1 MFSLYNWMLVS
12 QWRCHT
18 VTGRISRPAGHDW
31 IKLLF
36 RESHKIIYTVVNFPS
51 FYGIWNNGLVI
62 WPLTLVRSRGWS
74 FVEDR
79 AQARCPARRGGDG
92 ADVTCRW
99 RDTAG
104 PHNLYT
110 AILKAC
116 LWLWWCRHFTLADQ
130 NLFLY
135 THVLKCFSR
144 AGAGTL
150 QPTIRAVKL
159 IHYEDENP
167 NLNILAGAGPSS
179 AWAGSRPDC
188 GIGAAICHRCHLN
201 ACYGDEWIWII
212 SSNITSSIFRT
223 QTASVPPCN
232 HNNIYRS

>member
-74 FVEDR
+74 FVGDR

-92 ADVTCRW
+92 ADVTWDGEIQLGHTTYTQQLWGFICGCGGLILDCRIYFCTHTFWSASQDLKLRLSRSPANNPRGEADPLW
-99 RDTAG
+99 RWKPQFEYSG
-104 PHNLYT
+104 RCWP
-110 AILKAC
+110 
-116 LWLWWCRHFTLADQ
+116 
-130 NLFLY
+130 
-135 THVLKCFSR
+135 
-144 AGAGTL
+144 
-150 QPTIRAVKL
+150 KL
-159 IHYEDENP
+159 
-167 NLNILAGAGPSS
+167 

-212 SSNITSSIFRT
+212 SSNITSSLFRT
-223 QTASVPPCN
+223 QTTSVPPCN
-232 HNNIYRS
+232 HNDISRS

>member
-74 FVEDR
+74 FVGDR

-167 NLNILAGAGPSS
+167 NLNILAGAGPSWPGL
-179 AWAGSRPDC
+179 AAALIAG
-188 GIGAAICHRCHLN
+188 
-201 ACYGDEWIWII
+201 
-212 SSNITSSIFRT
+212 
-223 QTASVPPCN
+223 
-232 HNNIYRS
+232 